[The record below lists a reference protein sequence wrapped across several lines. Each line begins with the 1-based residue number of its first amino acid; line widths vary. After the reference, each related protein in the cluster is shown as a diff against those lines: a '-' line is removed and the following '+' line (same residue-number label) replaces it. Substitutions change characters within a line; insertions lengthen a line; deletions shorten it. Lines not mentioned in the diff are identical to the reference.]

1 MPQRISTALG
11 FSLSMAKI
19 FKRCPMKLANIL
31 LAVAIILAPAGW
43 YLAYFLFFSINS
55 YPTREEFVSQ
65 QEKLTALTI
74 DFNSLQQQITAQ
86 GQRAADAQTT
96 TYSDNTEE
104 TNGLVDI
111 YTQVVNI
118 ANRREVNA
126 GLTNSSSSY
135 LVGVFGPPR
144 QDLTQDCQA
153 MTNPILKDLVVTRDV
168 GPIRVT
174 MLEPAIISLQQIFKN
189 VQVFEPELYDRI
201 STAGSLCVRLIRGS
215 ETSISTHAYGLS
227 VDLNIDGQ
235 LDNLGDGKT
244 QLGLTILAEFFK
256 REGWYWGAGFS
267 REDSMH
273 FQVSREKIE
282 TWRRLGQIPSGN

>member
-1 MPQRISTALG
+1 
-11 FSLSMAKI
+11 
-19 FKRCPMKLANIL
+19 MKLANIL
-31 LAVAIILAPAGW
+31 LALAIILAPAGW
-43 YLAYFLFFSINS
+43 YLAHLLFFTTSS
-55 YPTREEFVSQ
+55 FASKDEFDAL

-74 DFNSLQQQITAQ
+74 DFNSLQQQLAAQ
-86 GQRAADAQTT
+86 GQRAAESQT
-96 TYSDNTEE
+96 TYSETPSAQNT
-104 TNGLVDI
+104 LVDY

-118 ANRREVNA
+118 ANRREVNE

-135 LVGVFGPPR
+135 LVGIFGPPR
-144 QDLTQDCQA
+144 ENLTQDCQP

-174 MLEPAIISLQQIFKN
+174 MLEPAILSLQQVFKN

-201 STAGSLCVRLIRGS
+201 SSAGSLCVRLIRGS

-227 VDLNIDGQ
+227 VDLNVDGQ
-235 LDNLGDGKT
+235 LDTLGDGQT
-244 QLGLTILAEFFK
+244 QLGLTILAEMFK
-256 REGWYWGAGFS
+256 SEGWFWGAGFG

-282 TWRRLGQIPSGN
+282 TWRRLGQIPNGT

>member
-1 MPQRISTALG
+1 
-11 FSLSMAKI
+11 MAKI

-31 LAVAIILAPAGW
+31 LATAIILAPAGW

-55 YPTREEFVSQ
+55 YPTREEFDTQ

-74 DFNSLQQQITAQ
+74 DFNSLQRQITAQ
-86 GQRAADAQTT
+86 GQRAADSQTT
-96 TYSDNTEE
+96 TYSDSTED

-118 ANRREVNA
+118 ANRREVNE

-135 LVGVFGPPR
+135 LTGLFGPPR
-144 QDLTQDCQA
+144 QDLSQECQP

-174 MLEPAIISLQQIFKN
+174 MLEPAIISLQQVFKN

-215 ETSISTHAYGLS
+215 ETSVSTHAYGLS
-227 VDLNIDGQ
+227 LDLNIDGQ
-235 LDNLGDGKT
+235 LDTLGDGKT

-256 REGWYWGAGFS
+256 REGWYWGAGFG

-282 TWRRLGQIPSGN
+282 TWRRLGQIPDGT

>member
-1 MPQRISTALG
+1 M
-11 FSLSMAKI
+11 KI
-19 FKRCPMKLANIL
+19 ANIL
-31 LAVAIILAPAGW
+31 LAVALLLAPVGW
-43 YLAYFLFFSINS
+43 YLAHMLFFTTSS
-55 YPTREEFVSQ
+55 FASKAEFDAM

-74 DFNSLQQQITAQ
+74 DFNSLQQQITNQ
-86 GQRAADAQTT
+86 GQRTADAQTT
-96 TYSDNTEE
+96 TYSDNIDE

-135 LVGVFGPPR
+135 LVSVFGPPR
-144 QDLTQDCQA
+144 ENLTQECQP
-153 MTNPILKDLVVTRDV
+153 MTNPLLKDLVVTRDV

-174 MLEPAIISLQQIFKN
+174 MLEPAIISLQQVFKN

-235 LDNLGDGKT
+235 LDTLGDGKT
-244 QLGLTILAEFFK
+244 QLGLTILAELFK
-256 REGWYWGAGFS
+256 SEGWYWGAGFS

-282 TWRRLGQIPSGN
+282 TWRRLGQIPSGG

>member
-1 MPQRISTALG
+1 
-11 FSLSMAKI
+11 
-19 FKRCPMKLANIL
+19 MKLANIL
-31 LAVAIILAPAGW
+31 LAAAILLAPAGW
-43 YLAYFLFFSINS
+43 FLAHTLFFTTTSFAS
-55 YPTREEFVSQ
+55 KAELDAL

-74 DFNSLQQQITAQ
+74 DFNSLQQQVSAR
-86 GQRAADAQTT
+86 GANSEQTT
-96 TYSDNTEE
+96 TYTDDTAQ

-118 ANRREVNA
+118 ANRREVNE
-126 GLTNSSSSY
+126 GLTNSSSDY
-135 LVGVFGPPR
+135 LVSIFGPPR
-144 QDLTQDCQA
+144 EDLTQDCQP
-153 MTNPILKDLVVTRDV
+153 MTNPLLKDLVVTRDV

-174 MLEPAIISLQQIFKN
+174 LLEPAIISLQQVFRN

-201 STAGSLCVRLIRGS
+201 TTAGSLCVRLIRGS

-235 LDNLGDGKT
+235 LDTFGDGKT
-244 QLGLTILAEFFK
+244 QLGLTILAELFK
-256 REGWYWGAGFS
+256 SEGWYWGAGFG

-282 TWRRLGQIPSGN
+282 TWRRLGQIPSGT

>member
-1 MPQRISTALG
+1 
-11 FSLSMAKI
+11 
-19 FKRCPMKLANIL
+19 MKLATIL

-43 YLAYFLFFSINS
+43 YLAYMLFFTTNS
-55 YPTREEFVSQ
+55 FASQ
-65 QEKLTALTI
+65 QQVEALQEKLTALTI
-74 DFNSLQQQITAQ
+74 DLNSLQQQITTQ
-86 GQRAADAQTT
+86 GQRAAESQTT
-96 TYSDNTEE
+96 TYSDNTN
-104 TNGLVDI
+104 TPNGLVDI

-118 ANRREVNA
+118 ANRREVNE

-135 LVGVFGPPR
+135 LVGIFGPPR
-144 QDLTQDCQA
+144 EDLTQDCQP
-153 MTNPILKDLVVTRDV
+153 MTNPLLKDLVVTRDV

-174 MLEPAIISLQQIFKN
+174 MLEPAIISLQQVFKN
-189 VQVFEPELYDRI
+189 VQVFEPELYDRL

-227 VDLNIDGQ
+227 VDLNVDGQ
-235 LDNLGDGKT
+235 LDVLGDGKT

-256 REGWYWGAGFS
+256 KEGWYWGAGFG

-282 TWRRLGQIPSGN
+282 TWRRLGQIPGGT

>member
-1 MPQRISTALG
+1 
-11 FSLSMAKI
+11 
-19 FKRCPMKLANIL
+19 MKLVQIS
-31 LAVAIILAPAGW
+31 LAAAIVLAPAGW
-43 YLAYFLFFSINS
+43 YLAYYLFFSINS
-55 YPTREEFVSQ
+55 YPTREELNAL

-74 DFNSLQQQITAQ
+74 DFNSLQQQITNQ
-86 GQRAADAQTT
+86 GQRTADAQTT
-96 TYSDNTEE
+96 TYSDNTNE
-104 TNGLVDI
+104 TNGLADI

-118 ANRREVNA
+118 ADRRHVND

-135 LVGVFGPPR
+135 LVGIFGPPR
-144 QDLTQDCQA
+144 EDLTQDCQP

-174 MLEPAIISLQQIFKN
+174 MLEPAIISLQQVFKN
-189 VQVFEPELYDRI
+189 VQVYEPELYGRI
-201 STAGSLCVRLIRGS
+201 ATSGSLCVRLIRGS

-235 LDNLGDGKT
+235 LDTLGDGKT

-256 REGWYWGAGFS
+256 KEGWYWGAGFS

>member
-1 MPQRISTALG
+1 
-11 FSLSMAKI
+11 
-19 FKRCPMKLANIL
+19 MKLASIFLAIALIL
-31 LAVAIILAPAGW
+31 SPIGW
-43 YLAYFLFFSINS
+43 YVAHMLFFTTSS
-55 YPTREEFVSQ
+55 FASKDEVDAM

-74 DFNSLQQQITAQ
+74 DFNSLKQQITAQ
-86 GQRAADAQTT
+86 GQRAAEAQTT
-96 TYSDNTEE
+96 TYSDSAED

-118 ANRREVNA
+118 ANRREVND

-144 QDLTQDCQA
+144 QDLSQDCQA

-174 MLEPAIISLQQIFKN
+174 MLEPAIISLQQVFKN

-235 LDNLGDGKT
+235 LDTLGDGKT

-256 REGWYWGAGFS
+256 REGWYWGAGFG

-282 TWRRLGQIPSGN
+282 TWRRLGQIPDGT

>member
-1 MPQRISTALG
+1 
-11 FSLSMAKI
+11 
-19 FKRCPMKLANIL
+19 MKLANIL
-31 LAVAIILAPAGW
+31 LAVAIILAPVGW
-43 YLAYFLFFSINS
+43 YLAHVLFFTTSS
-55 YPTREEFVSQ
+55 FASKSELEAV

-74 DFNSLQQQITAQ
+74 DFNSLQQQIINQ

-96 TYSDNTEE
+96 TYSESTNEP
-104 TNGLVDI
+104 NGLVDI

-118 ANRREVNA
+118 ANRREVNE
-126 GLTNSSSSY
+126 GLTNSSSSF

-144 QDLTQDCQA
+144 EDLSQECQS

-174 MLEPAIISLQQIFKN
+174 MLEPAIVSLQQVFKN

-235 LDNLGDGKT
+235 LDTLGDSKT

-256 REGWYWGAGFS
+256 KEGWYWGAGFG

-282 TWRRLGQIPSGN
+282 TWRRLGQIPG

>member
-1 MPQRISTALG
+1 
-11 FSLSMAKI
+11 
-19 FKRCPMKLANIL
+19 
-31 LAVAIILAPAGW
+31 
-43 YLAYFLFFSINS
+43 
-55 YPTREEFVSQ
+55 
-65 QEKLTALTI
+65 
-74 DFNSLQQQITAQ
+74 
-86 GQRAADAQTT
+86 
-96 TYSDNTEE
+96 
-104 TNGLVDI
+104 
-111 YTQVVNI
+111 
-118 ANRREVNA
+118 
-126 GLTNSSSSY
+126 
-135 LVGVFGPPR
+135 
-144 QDLTQDCQA
+144 
-153 MTNPILKDLVVTRDV
+153 
-168 GPIRVT
+168 

>member
-1 MPQRISTALG
+1 
-11 FSLSMAKI
+11 
-19 FKRCPMKLANIL
+19 MKLANIL

>member
-1 MPQRISTALG
+1 M
-11 FSLSMAKI
+11 KI
-19 FKRCPMKLANIL
+19 ASIL
-31 LAVAIILAPAGW
+31 LAIALLLAPVGW
-43 YLAYFLFFSINS
+43 YFAHVLFFTTSRFAS
-55 YPTREEFVSQ
+55 QEEVNAL

-74 DFNSLQQQITAQ
+74 DFNSLQQQITNQ
-86 GQRAADAQTT
+86 GQRATDAQTT
-96 TYSDNTEE
+96 TYSDSPTAP
-104 TNGLVDI
+104 NGLVDI

-118 ANRREVNA
+118 ANRREVNE

-135 LVGVFGPPR
+135 LVGIFGPPR
-144 QDLTQDCQA
+144 TDLSQECQS

-168 GPIRVT
+168 GPVRVT

-201 STAGSLCVRLIRGS
+201 SSAGSLCVRLIRGS

-227 VDLNIDGQ
+227 VDLNVDGQ
-235 LDNLGDGKT
+235 LDTLGDGKT

-256 REGWYWGAGFS
+256 KEGWYWGAGFS

-282 TWRRLGQIPSGN
+282 TWQRLGQIPDGT

>member
-1 MPQRISTALG
+1 M
-11 FSLSMAKI
+11 
-19 FKRCPMKLANIL
+19 
-31 LAVAIILAPAGW
+31 
-43 YLAYFLFFSINS
+43 
-55 YPTREEFVSQ
+55 
-65 QEKLTALTI
+65 
-74 DFNSLQQQITAQ
+74 
-86 GQRAADAQTT
+86 
-96 TYSDNTEE
+96 
-104 TNGLVDI
+104 DI

-118 ANRREVNA
+118 ANRREVNE

-144 QDLTQDCQA
+144 EDLTQECQP

-174 MLEPAIISLQQIFKN
+174 MLEPAIISLQQVFKN

-201 STAGSLCVRLIRGS
+201 STAGSLCVRLIRDS

-235 LDNLGDGKT
+235 LDTLGDSKT
-244 QLGLTILAEFFK
+244 QLGLTILAELFK
-256 REGWYWGAGFS
+256 SEGWYWGAGFG

>member
-1 MPQRISTALG
+1 
-11 FSLSMAKI
+11 
-19 FKRCPMKLANIL
+19 MKLASIL
-31 LAVAIILAPAGW
+31 LAIALILSPVGW
-43 YLAYFLFFSINS
+43 YVAHMLFFTTTSFAS
-55 YPTREEFVSQ
+55 KDEFDAM

-86 GQRAADAQTT
+86 GQRAAESQTT
-96 TYSDNTEE
+96 TFSDNTNEPN
-104 TNGLVDI
+104 TLVDI

-118 ANRREVNA
+118 ANRREVNE

-144 QDLTQDCQA
+144 EDLSQECQP

-174 MLEPAIISLQQIFKN
+174 MLEPAIISLQQVFKN
-189 VQVFEPELYDRI
+189 VQVFEPDLYDRI

-215 ETSISTHAYGLS
+215 ETSISTHGYGLS

-235 LDNLGDGKT
+235 LDTLGDGKT

-256 REGWYWGAGFS
+256 REGWYWGAGFG

-282 TWRRLGQIPSGN
+282 TWRRLGQIPDGT